1 MRVVVPRES
10 LRQALRW
17 SRRILFTVAVLTLG
31 YCGFVVLDAWIFQQ
45 RQNNNLEN
53 LLRGSLPTGPSPSPN
68 ELAATRIDGLMGRI
82 EIPSVG
88 ISAVV
93 VEGTNRASLRR
104 AAGHIQGTAVPGQ
117 PGNIGIAAHRDTFFR
132 PLRNVRLNDIVTL
145 TTLRGEYDYRV
156 VSTRVVSPDEVSVLN
171 PSDRE
176 ILTLVSCYPFYF
188 VGPSPNRFIVR
199 AERVTQAS
207 AAERKHSVN

>member
-1 MRVVVPRES
+1 MKIVVPGES
-10 LRQALRW
+10 LKQALRW
-17 SRRILFTVAVLTLG
+17 LQRILFTGAVLTLG
-31 YCGFVVLDAWIFQQ
+31 YCGFVLLDAWIFEQ
-45 RQNNNLEN
+45 RQTRNLER
-53 LLRGSLPTGPSPSPN
+53 LLHDPLPSGSSPSPN
-68 ELAATRIDGLMGRI
+68 ELALTRIDGLMGRI

-93 VEGTNRASLRR
+93 VEGTNKTTLRR

-171 PSDRE
+171 PSKHE
-176 ILTLVSCYPFYF
+176 ILTLVSCYPFYY

-199 AERVTQAS
+199 AERVT
-207 AAERKHSVN
+207 ERPARAY